1 MVAIGFIE
9 VFLATACF
17 VLVRLLS
24 SSRKGLPTSWPVVGM
39 MPALFVNIHN
49 VHNWATGILG
59 RTNLTFFFQGFWFT
73 DTSIFATVDP
83 ANVHH
88 IMSANFVNFPKGPE
102 FRKMFGILGDGIFNA
117 DGETWK
123 SQRKAMQG
131 LVTHVKFHRFLAK
144 ITREKVK
151 NGLMEVFDKLAE
163 SGVEVDLQDV
173 FQRLT
178 FDLTFKLVT
187 GFDPGCLSINFPEA
201 IFSKALDDAEEAI
214 FYRHVFPEWSWRLQ
228 RILGI
233 GMEEKLRIAQK
244 NLDQTIAKYIKMKR
258 EQLQKPS
265 IDMKEEEDGSDLLTS
280 YMLECEKSDDKCAD
294 KYLRDTILNLMIA
307 GRDTTGSALT
317 WFFYNLSENPSVE
330 AKIREEIGS
339 LIPTAGKIDLRV
351 FEEKALLDRM
361 VYLHGALCDSLRL
374 YPPVPYQHKC
384 PTKPDILPSGH
395 QVDASTKILF
405 EVYSMGRMKSIW
417 GDDASEF
424 RPERW
429 ISEKGTI
436 KHEPSYKF
444 LSFNA
449 GPRTCLGKEV
459 AFIQMKTIVASILH
473 EYNVHMMAGQKVVP
487 ANSIILH
494 MRHGLKVKISRR
506 T

>member
-1 MVAIGFIE
+1 MAAIGLIE
-9 VFLATACF
+9 VFLAVACF
-17 VLVRLLS
+17 VLVRLLY
-24 SSRKGLPTSWPVVGM
+24 SSRNGFPTSWPVVGM

-49 VHNWATGILG
+49 IHDWATGVLG
-59 RTNLTFFFQGFWFT
+59 RTNCTYFFQGFWFT
-73 DTSIFATVDP
+73 GTSVFATVDP

-102 FRKMFGILGDGIFNA
+102 FRKMFGILGGGIFNA
-117 DGETWK
+117 DGESWK
-123 SQRKAMQG
+123 SQRKAAQR
-131 LVTHVKFHRFLAK
+131 LVSHVKFHRFLARV
-144 ITREKVK
+144 TRDKVG
-151 NGLMEVFDKLAE
+151 NGLMKVLNDLAE
-163 SGVEVDLQDV
+163 SGNEVDLQDV

-187 GFDPGCLSINFPEA
+187 GFDPGSLSIDFPEVL
-201 IFSKALDDAEEAI
+201 FSKALDNAEEAI
-214 FYRHVFPEWSWRLQ
+214 FYRHVFPAWSWRLQ
-228 RILGI
+228 RVLGI

-244 NLDQTIAKYIKMKR
+244 NLDQTIAKCIKMKR
-258 EQLQKPS
+258 EQLRKPS
-265 IDMKEEEDGSDLLTS
+265 LDMKEGEDGSDLLTS
-280 YMLECEKSDDKCAD
+280 YMHECEKSDEKCPD

-339 LIPTAGKIDLRV
+339 LIPSAGKIDLRV

-361 VYLHGALCDSLRL
+361 VYLHSALCDSLRL
-374 YPPVPYQHKC
+374 YPPVPYQHKR

-395 QVDASTKILF
+395 RVDASTKILF

-459 AFIQMKTIVASILH
+459 AFTQMKTIVAAILTG
-473 EYNVHMMAGQKVVP
+473 YDVRVVAGQKVVP
-487 ANSIILH
+487 SNSIILH
-494 MRHGLKVKISRR
+494 MRNGLKVKINRR